1 MQRRKGALLL
11 TGPPGVGKTTLLA
24 RVARDLDG
32 RVVRGFLTEEI
43 RIGRQRV
50 GFRLVTVDGR
60 SLVLAH
66 ADFNSCHRVRRYG
79 VDVEALDRIVEPLLA
94 PDPDVDVY
102 VIDEIGKMECL
113 STRFV
118 DAVRTLLEQRRLL
131 VATIAAKGEGFI
143 SNVKARPDVDV
154 DVWHVTRENRDALPA
169 TVSTFLAERLAE
181 ARGSRDG

>member
-1 MQRRKGALLL
+1 MIMQRRKRALLL

-32 RVVRGFLTEEI
+32 RVVRGFLTEEM
-43 RIGRQRV
+43 RAGRQRV
-50 GFRLVTVDGR
+50 GFRLVTVDGP

-66 ADFNSCHRVRRYG
+66 VDFNSRRRVSRYG

-102 VIDEIGKMECL
+102 VIDEIGKMECF

-118 DAVRTLLEQRRLL
+118 DAVRTLLDQRRLL

-143 SNVKARPDVDV
+143 SGVKARPDVE
-154 DVWHVTRENRDALPA
+154 VWHVTRENRNTLPV
-169 TVSTFLAERLAE
+169 TVSAWLAERLA
-181 ARGSRDG
+181 